1 MAFASAAARLGRD
14 FYARAAID
22 CAPSFLGK
30 ALVHETPGGRVA
42 GIISEVEAYPAY
54 TDDVHHGNRRTTR
67 TEVMWGPPGHAY
79 VYVVY
84 GVWNQ
89 FAAVVNDEGVPDVV
103 FVRAVVPI
111 EGVDI
116 MRRQWERHMPSGR
129 LANSPGKLCT
139 SLLITRR
146 QYGTDLCDGRGL
158 FLEERG
164 IAVPEHAVRRSGR
177 IGINPKHRGHDAP
190 LRFRVDSRRLA

>member
-1 MAFASAAARLGRD
+1 MAAVGLGRD

-84 GVWNQ
+84 GVC
-89 FAAVVNDEGVPDVV
+89 A
-103 FVRAVVPI
+103 
-111 EGVDI
+111 
-116 MRRQWERHMPSGR
+116 SGSTR
-129 LANSPGKLCT
+129 DDWPKPA
-139 SLLITRR
+139 SLVCFPPWRTAL
-146 QYGTDLCDGRGL
+146 
-158 FLEERG
+158 
-164 IAVPEHAVRRSGR
+164 
-177 IGINPKHRGHDAP
+177 
-190 LRFRVDSRRLA
+190 